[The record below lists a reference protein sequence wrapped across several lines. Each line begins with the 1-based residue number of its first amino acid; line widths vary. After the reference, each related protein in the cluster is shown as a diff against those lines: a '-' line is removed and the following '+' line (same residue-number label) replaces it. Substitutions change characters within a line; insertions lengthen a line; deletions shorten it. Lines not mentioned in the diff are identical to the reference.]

1 MKLKK
6 VEKQLKKINQLFDTI
21 KEDGI
26 MSSIERDLMKS
37 YVRNLYEKLIESDE
51 DAGGIKKVEE
61 PFAAKKE
68 VELSEVRTPPVIKD
82 PLDAVRNEVSVVERK
97 EAHET
102 VIAEPVVVTEIKEEV
117 VEPVFEETPKNVPQE
132 VLDLFEFESGK
143 ELSDK
148 LSRSPISDLTKS
160 MGINEKI
167 FTVQELFG
175 GDSSLFSSAMD
186 ALNKFTSLDQAKD
199 YLIENVAI
207 ANNWASE
214 AKMKKAAK
222 ELDFIT
228 AAQYRDELF
237 ALKKKMKAS
246 I

>member
-6 VEKQLKKINQLFDTI
+6 VEKQLKKINQLFDNI

-26 MSSIERDLMKS
+26 MSSIERDLLKS
-37 YVRNLYEKLIESDE
+37 YVRSLYEKLIESEE
-51 DAGGIKKVEE
+51 DTTGNNKVQESSIT
-61 PFAAKKE
+61 KKE
-68 VELSEVRTPPVIKD
+68 VELTEVRTPPVIKD
-82 PLDAVRNEVSVVERK
+82 PLADVVRNEVAVAETNEAPETIHTAPEVIPEDK
-97 EAHET
+97 EEVT
-102 VIAEPVVVTEIKEEV
+102 EPVV
-117 VEPVFEETPKNVPQE
+117 EETTKNVPQE

-175 GDSSLFSSAMD
+175 GDSSLFSSAMN
-186 ALNKFTSLDQAKD
+186 ALNQFTTLDQAKD

-214 AKMKKAAK
+214 SKMKKASN
-222 ELDFIT
+222 FIKLVSRR
-228 AAQYRDELF
+228 Y
-237 ALKKKMKAS
+237 
-246 I
+246 

>member
-6 VEKQLKKINQLFDTI
+6 VEKQLKKINQLFDNI

-26 MSSIERDLMKS
+26 MSSIERDLLKS
-37 YVRNLYEKLIESDE
+37 YVRSLYEKLIESEE
-51 DAGGIKKVEE
+51 DTTGNNKVQESSI
-61 PFAAKKE
+61 AKKE
-68 VELSEVRTPPVIKD
+68 VELTEVRTPPVIKD
-82 PLDAVRNEVSVVERK
+82 PLADVVRNEVAVAETNEAPETIHTAPEVIPEDK
-97 EAHET
+97 EEVT
-102 VIAEPVVVTEIKEEV
+102 EPVV
-117 VEPVFEETPKNVPQE
+117 EETTKNVPQE

-175 GDSSLFSSAMD
+175 GDSSLFSSAMN
-186 ALNKFTSLDQAKD
+186 ALNQFTTLDQAKD

-214 AKMKKAAK
+214 SKMKKASN
-222 ELDFIT
+222 FIKLVSRR
-228 AAQYRDELF
+228 Y
-237 ALKKKMKAS
+237 
-246 I
+246 